1 MTEKKIEKHY
11 NLSRAE
17 WALATKA
24 GGCKQ
29 KNLLNFFFYI
39 YLDYK
44 FLKSVLSKVS
54 KMSNMNDIIGTVID
68 ISGNIVIKAELSV

>member
-17 WALATKA
+17 WAQATKA

-29 KNLLNFFFYI
+29 KNLFNFFFYI

-44 FLKSVLSKVS
+44 FLKSVYSKFQRCP
-54 KMSNMNDIIGTVID
+54 I
-68 ISGNIVIKAELSV
+68 